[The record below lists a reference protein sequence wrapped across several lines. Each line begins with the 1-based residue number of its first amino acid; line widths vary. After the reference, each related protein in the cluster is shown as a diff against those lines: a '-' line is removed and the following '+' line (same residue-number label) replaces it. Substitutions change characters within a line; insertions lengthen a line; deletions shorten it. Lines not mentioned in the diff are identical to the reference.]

1 MRSKVGGR
9 CAIGRLSDRTLDHG
23 LRAQHVA
30 HLRAGY
36 DGHRRHSGLTTMHH
50 IAVRRARRVWHQR
63 LIMWRLALDLQA
75 QLNEEKGGQEKGES
89 GGNQT
94 LHTAI

>member
-9 CAIGRLSDRTLDHG
+9 CAIGRLSDSSLDHG

-50 IAVRRARRVWHQR
+50 VRVRRSRRMWHQR
-63 LIMWRLALDLQA
+63 LITWRLAMDLQA
-75 QLNEEKGGQEKGES
+75 QLNAEKGVIQKREPGWPR
-89 GGNQT
+89 T
-94 LHTAI
+94 PHTAI